1 MTGRFTGKVAIVS
14 GGARGMGEAHV
25 RLLVSEGA
33 SVVIGDVLASEGEA
47 LAKELGDSVLFATLD
62 VRSSE
67 SWDTAVELARNAF
80 GDITV
85 LVNNA
90 GIFAMDDL
98 GTGTEAEYRRIID
111 VNQVG
116 VFLGMRAVTPSMR
129 RAGGGAIV
137 NICSTSG
144 IVGCAG
150 TMAYVASKFAVRGM
164 TKVAAL
170 ELAADGI
177 RVNAVCPG
185 EIDTPMAAEV
195 SGAAVPDFTAIPLGR
210 MGRPDEVSPLV
221 AFLASDDASYVT
233 GAEYVVD
240 GGFTAA

>member
-1 MTGRFTGKVAIVS
+1 MTRRLAGKVAIVS

-25 RLLVSEGA
+25 RLLVAEGA
-33 SVVIGDVLASEGEA
+33 SVVIGDLLESEGEA
-47 LAKELGDSVLFATLD
+47 LAQSLGHAARFTTLD

-67 SWDTAVELARNAF
+67 SWLGAVELARSAY
-80 GDITV
+80 GEVTV

-90 GIFAMDDL
+90 GIFAMDDIAS
-98 GTGTEAEYRRIID
+98 GTEAEYRRIVD

-116 VFLGMRAVTPSMR
+116 VFLGMKAVAASMK
-129 RAGGGAIV
+129 RAGGGSIV
-137 NICSTSG
+137 NISSTSG
-144 IVGCAG
+144 LVGCAG

-195 SGAAVPDFTAIPLGR
+195 AGPAVPDLSAIPLGR
-210 MGRPDEVSPLV
+210 VGRPEEVAHLV
-221 AFLASDDASYVT
+221 AFLASDEASFVT

>member
-1 MTGRFTGKVAIVS
+1 MAGRLDGKVAIVS
-14 GGARGMGEAHV
+14 GGARGMGEAHA
-25 RLLVSEGA
+25 RLLVAEGA
-33 SVVIGDVLASEGEA
+33 AVVIGDVLQREGEA
-47 LAKELGDSVLFATLD
+47 LAQELGESARFVPLD

-67 SWDTAVELARNAF
+67 SWSAAVDHAQTEF
-80 GDITV
+80 GDVTV

-90 GIFAMDDL
+90 GIFTMGDL
-98 GTGTEAEYRRIID
+98 ESGTEAEYRRVID

-116 VFLGMRAVTPSMR
+116 VFLGMKAVVASMR
-129 RAGGGAIV
+129 RAGGGSIV

-170 ELAADGI
+170 ELAANGI

-210 MGRPDEVSPLV
+210 MGRPEEVSYLV
-221 AFLASDDASYVT
+221 AFLASNESSYIT